1 MILAAMIGDNMKNFK
16 TMLLVATLLFS
27 MSFSVCSASNR
38 IAEQVKETADPITE
52 NILQAI
58 NEDNYAGFSK
68 DFDEKMKTELNENE
82 YRKVIA
88 ATKANFGSYL
98 SKEFVAAELND
109 TYTIVTY
116 KSKFSKEAAEIII
129 RNVLVERDGGYV
141 VAGFWMDSPQ
151 PKSK

>member
-1 MILAAMIGDNMKNFK
+1 MKKFKTILIAAM
-16 TMLLVATLLFS
+16 LLFS
-27 MSFSVCSASNR
+27 MSLSICSASNR
-38 IAEQVKETADPITE
+38 IAEQVKEVADPITE
-52 NILQAI
+52 NILLAI

-68 DFDEKMKTELNENE
+68 DFDEKMKTDLNEAE

-88 ATKANFGSYL
+88 ATKANFGNYI

-109 TYTIVTY
+109 TYTVVTY

-129 RNVLVERDGGYV
+129 RNVLTESNGGYAV
-141 VAGFWMDSPQ
+141 SGFWMDSPQ

>member
-1 MILAAMIGDNMKNFK
+1 MILAAMIGVNMKKVK
-16 TMLLVATLLFS
+16 TILLVATLLFS
-27 MSFSVCSASNR
+27 MSISICSAGNR
-38 IAEQVKETADPITE
+38 FAEQVKETADPITE

-68 DFDEKMKTELNENE
+68 DFDEKMKSELNENE
-82 YRKVIA
+82 YRKVMA
-88 ATKANFGSYL
+88 AMKTNFGNYV

-116 KSKFSKEAAEIII
+116 KSKFSREVAEILI
-129 RNVLVERDGGYV
+129 RTVLTESNGGYA
-141 VAGFWMDSPQ
+141 VAGFWLDSPQ